1 MRAEFNSSRF
11 SVLGSQFSTAMPHGG
26 RRFTVSDGEM
36 FRCHTP
42 REGVD
47 VRILSEDHM
56 GESYRDL
63 IAWRKAMELVT
74 EIYGSTRAFPQDERY
89 GLTNQ
94 LRRAAV
100 SVPSNIAEG
109 QARFS
114 RKEFHHFLSHARG
127 SLVEIETQLMIAQNL
142 GYLPTKQVK
151 ALLDRTTE
159 LGRVLNGL
167 IASIKS
173 AA

>member
-1 MRAEFNSSRF
+1 
-11 SVLGSQFSTAMPHGG
+11 
-26 RRFTVSDGEM
+26 
-36 FRCHTP
+36 
-42 REGVD
+42 
-47 VRILSEDHM
+47 M
-56 GESYRDL
+56 GESYQDL
-63 IAWRKAMELVT
+63 IAWRKSMELVT
-74 EIYGSTRAFPQDERY
+74 EIYAVTKAFPQDERY

-142 GYLPTKQVK
+142 GYLAVKQVGG
-151 ALLDRTTE
+151 LLGRTAE

-173 AA
+173 VA